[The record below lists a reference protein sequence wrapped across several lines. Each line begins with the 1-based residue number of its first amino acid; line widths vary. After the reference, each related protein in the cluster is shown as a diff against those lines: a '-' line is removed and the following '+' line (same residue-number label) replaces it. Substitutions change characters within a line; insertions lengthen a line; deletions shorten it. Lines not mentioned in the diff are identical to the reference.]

1 MPPPCYCTVT
11 GRRLFD
17 CEHCKDVSSHSEAI
31 LSLFCAAHGL
41 LTICCLECV
50 QPQLPPPISSQPQL
64 PPPISSISLPVYC
77 KVTGRNK
84 RDCRHC
90 LSTTLDRTN
99 DPHWFCTSTGVL
111 ENECNHC
118 EIAESNHGDEAGNS
132 SDGTDV
138 DSDDEATSTVLR
150 EIPTNNHYSA
160 LDPNDVAGLYAV
172 IVNLLE
178 EPGTGKTKK
187 LTGPQVV
194 KALEERHGFKRS
206 LRWLNLYK
214 AEHKLSTVRVGPSLM
229 EQSHEWI
236 EDIKERVYGGYN
248 ATKLQYH
255 LSVKWGVTVGRTK
268 LWQILKAHNIAL
280 SDTWIPTPLIEQ
292 LVATETTDKP
302 GIGYRGITDAIR
314 NRYHIKVAQSK
325 QVNSEMS
332 CFGVFMVPEELILFG
347 TLMDTINCP
356 GLGLEFTAVR
366 MGSLEDMCGDY
377 GSENVIV
384 ATIQGYYSRMSG
396 FGHDRHI
403 YGTSKRNTR
412 IEGGW
417 RILSKDHMKRWKT
430 LFEAMELDGDYR
442 FNTLDFY
449 HIKVA
454 QYVFGEFIKQDLEE
468 WCLRWNSHRIRK
480 SKHSE
485 GNYSDV
491 GHPVPGNLREVALE
505 AAADKIPFIGY
516 DMLDESDP
524 FDLAPFQAGFSEA
537 AVAACCFPITKGNM
551 CRLFQIL
558 TRDDDLRV
566 KLGFDFV

>member
-1 MPPPCYCTVT
+1 MTPT
-11 GRRLFD
+11 G
-17 CEHCKDVSSHSEAI
+17 SSN
-31 LSLFCAAHGL
+31 HG
-41 LTICCLECV
+41 
-50 QPQLPPPISSQPQL
+50 
-64 PPPISSISLPVYC
+64 
-77 KVTGRNK
+77 
-84 RDCRHC
+84 D
-90 LSTTLDRTN
+90 
-99 DPHWFCTSTGVL
+99 
-111 ENECNHC
+111 
-118 EIAESNHGDEAGNS
+118 HGDEAGDS

-172 IVNLLE
+172 VVNLLE

-206 LRWLNLYK
+206 LRWLNSYK

-248 ATKLQYH
+248 AAKLQYH

-314 NRYHIKVAQSK
+314 NHYHIKVAQSK
-325 QVNSEMS
+325 VHMAMRQANPELSASRLGNVMFRRVYGSRGVNSVWHFDGYDKLS
-332 CFGVFMVPEELILFG
+332 RFGFGVHCS
-347 TLMDTINCP
+347 TD
-356 GLGLEFTAVR
+356 GLSRRYVWWYVGSTNRLSLRVAGHYVKAVER
-366 MGSLEDMCGDY
+366 ERRRPDQTRTDY

-396 FGHDRHI
+396 LGHDGHI

-485 GNYSDV
+485 APSGIPNMMYEHPELWNYSDV

-505 AAADKIPFIGY
+505 AAADKIPFVGY

-558 TRDDDLRV
+558 TRDDNLRV